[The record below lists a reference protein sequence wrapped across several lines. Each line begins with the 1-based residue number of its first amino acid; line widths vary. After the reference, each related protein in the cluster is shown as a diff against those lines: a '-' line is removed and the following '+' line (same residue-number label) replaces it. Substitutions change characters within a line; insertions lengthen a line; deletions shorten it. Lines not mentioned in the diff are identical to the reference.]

1 MSRVRLELTV
11 PDHEA
16 DEVAEAL
23 IRGYHGMVAGAA
35 SVIAHVTVE
44 IRSGEDAQQERAA
57 CQQSRR

>member
-1 MSRVRLELTV
+1 MKWVRLELGV

-23 IRGYHGMVAGAA
+23 IRGYRGILEGAV

-44 IRSGEDAQQERAA
+44 IRDDRER
-57 CQQSRR
+57 R